1 MGSDQKTVLLGVT
14 GGIAA
19 YKACEIVRGLQNAG
33 VRVKVVMTKHA
44 TEFVTPLTFR
54 ALTHEDVP
62 VEMFDPAGDAISHIK
77 LAEEADLFLI
87 APCTVNV
94 VAKLAHGIADDLLTS
109 TAIACSAPIMIAPAA
124 NVNMYMSPANLNNM
138 ALLSN
143 RGIQV
148 IQAQEGYLACGDVG
162 RGKLAPVDEIV
173 SRALTALGISGDM
186 KGLNLMITAGP
197 TIEPI
202 DPVRYITNFS
212 SGKTGY
218 SLAVAAAKRGA
229 NVTIVSGPVAVDPPA
244 GVTVVPVRT
253 AREMRDAVAEV
264 FPSSDL
270 AIFAAAVA
278 DLRPESEADH
288 KLKKGLDDAALST
301 IRLAENPDILSE
313 MGHAKKNQ
321 VVVGFAAETHDVV
334 PNARK
339 KLTAKNADMIIA
351 NQVGGGLAFGTEGNE
366 IWMVTE
372 DGDEHIPYMLKADL
386 ADIVLDKAMSL
397 MAEVR

>member
-1 MGSDQKTVLLGVT
+1 MGSEQKTVLVGVT

-33 VRVKVVMTKHA
+33 VRVRVVMTEHA
-44 TEFVTPLTFR
+44 TKFVTPLTFR
-54 ALTHEDVP
+54 ALTHEEVG
-62 VEMFDPAGDAISHIK
+62 VEMFTEGGDPIPHIS

-94 VAKLAHGIADDLLTS
+94 VAKLANGIADDLLTS
-109 TAIACSAPIMIAPAA
+109 TAIACSCPIIVAPSA
-124 NVNMYMSPANLNNM
+124 NVNMYTSPANLNNM
-138 ALLSN
+138 AILEM
-143 RGIQV
+143 RGYQI
-148 IQAQEGYLACGDVG
+148 IEAQEGYLACGYVG
-162 RGKLAPVDEIV
+162 RGKLAPVDDIV
-173 SRALTALGISGDM
+173 ARALTTLGISGDM
-186 KGLNLMITAGP
+186 KGMNLMITAGP

-218 SLAVAAAKRGA
+218 SLATAAAKRGA
-229 NVTIVSGPVAVDPPA
+229 NVTIVSGPVAVDAPE

-264 FPSSDL
+264 FPTCDL

-278 DLRPESEADH
+278 DLRPENEADH

-313 MGHAKKNQ
+313 MGHAKGDQ

-339 KLTAKNADMIIA
+339 KLLAKNADMIIA
-351 NQVGGGLAFGTEGNE
+351 NQVGNGLAFGTEGNE

-372 DGDEHIPYMLKADL
+372 DGDEHVPYMLKAEL
-386 ADIVLDKAMSL
+386 ADIVLDKALSL
-397 MAEVR
+397 MHGQE